1 MWLVRTAIVLV
12 AVAVVGLVAVWSGQR
27 RLIYFPDRSIPA
39 PDPGLQSVILA
50 TSDGLRLTASFM
62 RPAARDRKVAV
73 LVLHGNAGHRGDRAP
88 LAAALAEQGFS
99 VLLVDYRGYG
109 GNPGSPSEDGL
120 VADARAALAY
130 LENAGFS
137 ADRIVYFGES
147 LGAAVATRLATERA
161 PAALVLRSPFTDLAA
176 VAGHHYPWLPVRS
189 LLRDRYPVADLVAG
203 LDVPTTVIV
212 GSADR
217 IIPPA
222 QSRAVGAH
230 GRLVELDGAGHNDA
244 RLAWGPE
251 VIAAVVDAA
260 GG

>member
-1 MWLVRTAIVLV
+1 VRAAIILV
-12 AVAVVGLVAVWSGQR
+12 AVLVVGAAAGWWGQR
-27 RLIYFPDRSIPA
+27 RLIYFPDRST
-39 PDPGLQSVILA
+39 PDPDPRVEDVALQTA
-50 TSDGLRLTASFM
+50 DGLRLTAALM
-62 RPAARDRKVAV
+62 RPTGPDREMAV
-73 LVLHGNAGHRGDRAP
+73 LVLHGNAGHRGDRTP
-88 LAAALAEQGFS
+88 LAAALAGEGFT
-99 VLLVDYRGYG
+99 VLLADYRGYG

-120 VADARAALAY
+120 AADARAALAY
-130 LENAGFS
+130 LEEAGFS
-137 ADRIVYFGES
+137 PARIIYFGES

-217 IIPPA
+217 IIPAA

-230 GRLVELDGAGHNDA
+230 ARLVELEGAGHNDA
-244 RLAWGPE
+244 DLAWGPE

-260 GG
+260 RGSG